1 MQQIV
6 KTGIAA
12 AALMLCSACAT
23 TTTKVVPLSAP
34 TPAGVLTALQ
44 STPLPIPISKELQP
58 PPPRPPAEDAATA
71 LPSVAAEELIVVP
84 ATSEPPT
91 PIAST
96 AAPAYYQS
104 FASYYAKRFEGRRTA
119 SGEPYDPAQM
129 TAATRDFPLQS
140 WLKVINPANGKEVIV
155 RVNDRTGKRKTPLVD
170 LSRAA
175 ASKLGFLG
183 KGKIRVH
190 VIPISPAP

>member
-1 MQQIV
+1 VQQILR
-6 KTGIAA
+6 TGIAA

-23 TTTKVVPLSAP
+23 TTTKVVPLSAS

-44 STPLPIPISKELQP
+44 STPLLIPISEELQP
-58 PPPRPPAEDAATA
+58 PPPRHPAEDAATA

-84 ATSEPPT
+84 ATSEPP
-91 PIAST
+91 PP

-140 WLKVINPANGKEVIV
+140 WLKVINPANGREVIV

>member
-1 MQQIV
+1 MQQILR
-6 KTGIAA
+6 TGIAA

-23 TTTKVVPLSAP
+23 TTTKVVPLSAS

-44 STPLPIPISKELQP
+44 STPLLIPISEELQP
-58 PPPRPPAEDAATA
+58 PPPRHPAEDAATA

-84 ATSEPPT
+84 ATSEPP
-91 PIAST
+91 PP

-140 WLKVINPANGKEVIV
+140 WLKVINPANGREVIV

>member
-1 MQQIV
+1 VQQILR
-6 KTGIAA
+6 TGIAA
-12 AALMLCSACAT
+12 AALMLCSACAI
-23 TTTKVVPLSAP
+23 TTTKVGPLSAP
-34 TPAGVLTALQ
+34 TPAGVLTPLQ
-44 STPLPIPISKELQP
+44 STPLQIPISEELQP
-58 PPPRPPAEDAATA
+58 PPPRHPAEDAAAA
-71 LPSVAAEELIVVP
+71 LPSVAAEELIVAP
-84 ATSEPPT
+84 ATSEPP
-91 PIAST
+91 PP

-119 SGEPYDPAQM
+119 SGEPYDPAQL

-140 WLKVINPANGKEVIV
+140 WLKVINPANGREVIV

>member
-1 MQQIV
+1 MQQILR
-6 KTGIAA
+6 TGIAA
-12 AALMLCSACAT
+12 VALMLFSACAT
-23 TTTKVVPLSAP
+23 TTTQVVPRSAP
-34 TPAGVLTALQ
+34 TPAGVLPALR
-44 STPLPIPISKELQP
+44 STPPPIPISEELP
-58 PPPRPPAEDAATA
+58 PPPRPPAEDATT
-71 LPSVAAEELIVVP
+71 PPTVAAEELIMAPV
-84 ATSEPPT
+84 TREPPA
-91 PIAST
+91 PAAST

-140 WLKVINPANGKEVIV
+140 WLKVINPANGREVIV

-175 ASKLGFLG
+175 AGKLGFLG